1 MTYGL
6 WQHTHKRPLQTTTT
20 TTTALVIFHPRAT
33 VGQILQET

>member
-6 WQHTHKRPLQTTTT
+6 WQHTHKRPLQTTT